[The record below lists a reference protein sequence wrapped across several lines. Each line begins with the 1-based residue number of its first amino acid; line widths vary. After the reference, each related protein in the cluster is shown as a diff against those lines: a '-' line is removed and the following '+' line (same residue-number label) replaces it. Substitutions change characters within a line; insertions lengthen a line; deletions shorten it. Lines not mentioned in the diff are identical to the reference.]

1 MMISARNQ
9 IDVTIETVERGAV
22 NTLLHLKTRQGMQM
36 VASVTNL
43 SADALQLREK
53 ERVIAFF
60 KASHVL
66 IATGWSIA
74 ISARNYL
81 EGEIVSLVHGT
92 VNAEVTVALPGGDRL
107 TATITDEAARNLSLK
122 EGEKVA
128 AIIKAS
134 DLMIAKP

>member
-1 MMISARNQ
+1 MISARNQ
-9 IDVTIETVERGAV
+9 IDVTIEAIERGAV
-22 NTLLHLKTRQGMQM
+22 NSLLQLKTASGTRM

-43 SADALQLREK
+43 SADALKLK
-53 ERVIAFF
+53 ENDRVIAFF

-74 ISARNYL
+74 ISARNIL
-81 EGEIVSLVHGT
+81 EGRIESLVTGA
-92 VNAEVTVALPGGDRL
+92 VNAEVTVALGGGDRI
-107 TATITDEAARNLSLK
+107 TAVITNEASRNLALK
-122 EGEKVA
+122 EGESVA